1 LRNAG
6 IEDDRVTMI
15 VDEAQAIDAALK
27 MGRVGDLV
35 LIFADALVR
44 GWKQIVNFNAGEN
57 ESGVPAPRA
66 ARAVPREAVQ
76 ETAPADDIVP
86 AKTPAAHQPMPITWS
101 SRVDEMVLT
110 RDTRGVIPAREAND

>member
-1 LRNAG
+1 MPASTT
-6 IEDDRVTMI
+6 IVTMI

-27 MGRVGDLV
+27 MGRTGDLV

-44 GWKQIVNFNAGEN
+44 GWKQIVNFNAGEH
-57 ESGVPAPRA
+57 ESVVPAPRA
-66 ARAVPREAVQ
+66 ARAVPREAVK
-76 ETAPADDIVP
+76 EEAPADDIVP

-101 SRVDEMVLT
+101 SRVDELVLL